1 MSARSTISS
10 FGSALGHSRQ
20 ANQLREQLQG
30 LLPDSAAPAVAAVK
44 REAGDGARKLLDYVQ
59 LAAEYQQPI
68 IALAQRLL
76 RRAPEARVP
85 APPPPQ
91 RGINWRPVIAVGVIA
106 GIGIIA
112 YEMSKANRSAAR
124 DA

>member
-10 FGSALGHSRQ
+10 FSSALGHSRQ

-44 REAGDGARKLLDYVQ
+44 RETGDGMQKLLDYVR
-59 LAAEYQQPI
+59 LAAEYQEPV
-68 IALAQRLL
+68 IAVIR
-76 RRAPEARVP
+76 RVIGRAPEVRLP
-85 APPPPQ
+85 AAVQ
-91 RGINWRPVIAVGVIA
+91 RRRGINWRPVIVVGIIA
-106 GIGIIA
+106 GIGVLA
-112 YEMSKANRSAAR
+112 YEMSKTSRRPAR